1 MHCASEAA
9 LRCLQVKQEAGPPT
23 GPPTHAELVAYLR
36 REGPVTPRDLATQFR
51 KRLRT
56 PADKQAFTALTKRV
70 ANHKEREPGSGIKYV
85 MLK

>member
-1 MHCASEAA
+1 M
-9 LRCLQVKQEAGPPT
+9 KQEVATPT
-23 GPPTHAELVAYLR
+23 GPPTQADLIAYLR
-36 REGPVTPRDLATQFR
+36 KEGPVTPRDFAMHFR

-56 PADKQAFTALTKRV
+56 PADRQAFTALTKKV